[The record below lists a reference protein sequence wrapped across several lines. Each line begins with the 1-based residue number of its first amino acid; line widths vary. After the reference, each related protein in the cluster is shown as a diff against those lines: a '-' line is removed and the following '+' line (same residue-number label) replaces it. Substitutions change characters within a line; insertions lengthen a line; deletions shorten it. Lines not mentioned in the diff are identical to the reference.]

1 MVLCF
6 PLKQYF
12 GHRKT
17 DIEPRTFIHLVRHG
31 EAYHNLG
38 HSNGK
43 INPKSYDIQDP
54 YLTCKGIEQAQST
67 REQMTRRCPVPNLVL
82 TSPLT
87 RTLETTLHIFP
98 FANNVSIYPQPQI
111 VAYDDLRE
119 SGAYFCNVRQATLD
133 LANSYDHKGVDF
145 TALSP
150 VVPPMKSVIRTKQ
163 RAEIVR
169 KQILVISKLI
179 KKGGGLWKGI
189 YIQGTGQ
196 NTGPR
201 MRMKQDVHI
210 VVVSHGSF
218 MEYLLPRSHTIHP
231 VWRRFKPA
239 EMRTYVM
246 DEDGHLDEIV
256 ESKRARQTVILRKDN
271 VESTTVNGSEIGDLD
286 TSNNGADFSGWQGSS
301 ERPPANILPEIT
313 GVRLRLMK

>member
-6 PLKQYF
+6 PLKKYF
-12 GHRKT
+12 GHT
-17 DIEPRTFIHLVRHG
+17 EIDTEPRTFIHLVRHG

-38 HSNGK
+38 HFNGK
-43 INPKSYDIQDP
+43 INPRSYDIQDP
-54 YLTCKGIEQAQST
+54 HLTCRGIEQAKST
-67 REQMTRRCPVPNLVL
+67 REQMTKRCLIPNIVL
-82 TSPLT
+82 TSPLI

-98 FANNVSIYPQPQI
+98 FANDISIYPQPQI
-111 VAYDDLRE
+111 FAYDDLRE
-119 SGAYFCNVRQATLD
+119 SGAYLCNVRQKTLD
-133 LANSYDHKGVDF
+133 LANNYEHKGVDF

-150 VVPPMKSVIRTKQ
+150 IVPPMKSVIRTKQ

-169 KQILVISKLI
+169 NQIVVISKLI
-179 KKGGGLWKGI
+179 KKGGGFWKGV

-201 MRMKQDVHI
+201 IQMKQDVHI

-218 MEYLLPRSHTIHP
+218 VEYLLPLSHTIQP
-231 VWRRFKPA
+231 GWRRFKPA

-256 ESKRARQTVILRKDN
+256 ESTRARRTTILRK
-271 VESTTVNGSEIGDLD
+271 VSLIL
-286 TSNNGADFSGWQGSS
+286 TSCSD
-301 ERPPANILPEIT
+301 
-313 GVRLRLMK
+313 

>member
-12 GHRKT
+12 GHTET
-17 DIEPRTFIHLVRHG
+17 DTEPRTFIHLVRHG

-38 HSNGK
+38 HFNGK
-43 INPKSYDIQDP
+43 INLNSYDIQDP
-54 YLTCKGIEQAQST
+54 YLTCKGIEQAKST
-67 REQMTRRCPVPNLVL
+67 REQMTKRCPVPNLVL
-82 TSPLT
+82 TSPLI

-98 FANNVSIYPQPQI
+98 FAKDSSIYPQPQI

-119 SGAYFCNVRQATLD
+119 SGAYLCNVRQTTTD
-133 LANSYDHKGVDF
+133 LANNYDHKGVDF

-150 VVPPMKSVIRTKQ
+150 VIPPMKSVIRTKQ

-179 KKGGGLWKGI
+179 RKGGGLWKGV

-196 NTGPR
+196 NIGPR
-201 MRMKQDVHI
+201 MQIKQDVHI

-218 MEYLLPRSHTIHP
+218 MEYLLPLSHTIQP
-231 VWRRFKPA
+231 VWQRFRPA

-246 DEDGHLDEIV
+246 DEDGNLGEIV
-256 ESKRARQTVILRKDN
+256 ESKRARSTTILRK
-271 VESTTVNGSEIGDLD
+271 VSL
-286 TSNNGADFSGWQGSS
+286 
-301 ERPPANILPEIT
+301 ILT
-313 GVRLRLMK
+313 NASD

>member
-12 GHRKT
+12 DHTET
-17 DIEPRTFIHLVRHG
+17 DTESRTFIHLVRHG

-54 YLTCKGIEQAQST
+54 YLTFRGIEQAKST
-67 REQMTRRCPVPNLVL
+67 REQMTKHCPVPNIIL
-82 TSPLT
+82 TSPLI

-98 FANNVSIYPQPQI
+98 FAKDASIYPQPQI

-119 SGAYFCNVRQATLD
+119 SGAYFCNVRQTTTD
-133 LANSYDHKGVDF
+133 LANNYEHKGVDF

-163 RAEIVR
+163 RAGIVR
-169 KQILVISKLI
+169 KQVLTISKLI
-179 KKGGGLWKGI
+179 RKGGGLWNGV

-196 NTGPR
+196 NTEPR
-201 MRMKQDVHI
+201 MQMKQDVHI

-218 MEYLLPRSHTIHP
+218 MEYLLPLPHTIQP
-231 VWRRFKPA
+231 VWQRFRPA

-246 DEDGHLDEIV
+246 DEEGHLDEIV
-256 ESKRARQTVILRKDN
+256 ESIRARITTILRK
-271 VESTTVNGSEIGDLD
+271 VSL
-286 TSNNGADFSGWQGSS
+286 
-301 ERPPANILPEIT
+301 ILNSASD
-313 GVRLRLMK
+313 